1 MTRFILSLLIAAI
14 AVPWCGAK
22 RLSPDDALGR
32 VTSSTAMKLP
42 GASGRK
48 LVYTQH
54 LDGEPA
60 LYVFGS
66 PDAPGFLIVSASD
79 ATEAMLGYS
88 DSSVFS
94 PSDMPPALRWM
105 MECYAAEV
113 NEAETAVNLITE
125 PAKQRIRR
133 ADVAPLTAT
142 LWNQDAPYNDLCPT
156 LEGKKAPTG
165 CVATAMAQ
173 VMKYHNWPARGTG
186 SHSYRLLATGDS
198 LRADFGATE
207 YAWADM
213 LNVYD
218 GSATEAQNQAVATLM
233 YQIGVAVNMNYTP
246 DESGSNYFSGAEAL
260 VRYFGYDKGL
270 TCRERAYY
278 PLDEW
283 IDMIYYELS
292 EGRPVLYGGSNTSAG
307 HAFVF
312 DGYRGDGGDYF
323 HVNWGW
329 GGMSDGYFLVSAL
342 NPQSQGIGGS
352 SAGYNTGQNIIIG
365 IRPPVEGSGV
375 VPIVRMAGDFAV
387 TQEVYTRTDGTYVE
401 VNVPSGIYAGSV
413 ETLTFTPGVQ
423 LEDSEGNI
431 SFVDGA
437 SGEVSL
443 AMNHGIGAYY
453 IAASALPQEGTY
465 TVTPSFLTTD
475 GVHLP
480 MYVSMDR
487 VRALQLTATAE
498 SLTFSSSADNYQLE
512 AENLTL
518 GTPVYD
524 GRPFSI
530 TATVR
535 NSGKAPFYGQLV
547 PVLTSG
553 NNVVAQGV
561 PTEANI
567 TAGNTA
573 SLTWVSEFSTDVTPG
588 DYTLYLLT
596 SSGIPVSE
604 GVAVTVLEEPES
616 QGEVTVDEWKVNGTA
631 LSSTGRNENSPAKVT
646 LSDQTNVEIGLT
658 CTSGVYI
665 SEVSVY
671 VFGSSNEMVTTLGS
685 QFVSMTEGESQNL
698 QFTADL
704 SALDPQHTYILVPWN
719 KGGQLGYN
727 FRYITGDTSSADIPE
742 ADSDGNAEYFNLQGV
757 KITNPHGGVF
767 IRRTPSGTTKVVI
780 P

>member
-1 MTRFILSLLIAAI
+1 MTRLLLSLLIAAI
-14 AVPWCGAK
+14 AAPWCGAK
-22 RLSPDDALGR
+22 RLSPDEALGR
-32 VTSSTAMKLP
+32 ATSTTAMKLP
-42 GASGRK
+42 GTTVRQP
-48 LVYTQH
+48 VYTQH

-60 LYVFGS
+60 LYVFS
-66 PDAPGFLIVSASD
+66 AASAPGYIIVSASD
-79 ATEAMLGYS
+79 ATEAVLGYS
-88 DSSVFS
+88 DASVFN
-94 PSDMPPALRWM
+94 PSDIPPALCWM

-113 NEAETAVNLITE
+113 SEAESTVSLTAQA
-125 PAKQRIRR
+125 PRR
-133 ADVAPLTAT
+133 ATRAEVAPLTAT
-142 LWNQDAPYNDLCPT
+142 LWNQNAPYNDMCPT
-156 LEGKKAPTG
+156 VEGRKAPTG

-173 VMKYHNWPARGTG
+173 VMKFHNWPLRGTG
-186 SHSYRLLATGDS
+186 SHSYRMPSTGDS

-218 GSATEAQNQAVATLM
+218 ASASEAQKQAVATLM
-233 YQIGVAVNMNYTP
+233 YHIGVAVNMNYTP

-260 VRYFGYDKGL
+260 VCYFGYDKGL

-278 PLDEW
+278 PLDQW

-292 EGRPVLYGGSNTSAG
+292 EGRPVLYGGSNTSGG

-312 DGYRGDGGDYF
+312 DGYRGEGGDYF

-352 SAGYNTGQNIIIG
+352 SAGYNTGQNMIIG
-365 IRPPVEGSGV
+365 IRPPVEGSET
-375 VPIVRMAGDFAV
+375 VPIVRMTGDFAV
-387 TQEVYTRTDGTYVE
+387 TQEAYTRTDGTYVE
-401 VNVPSGIYAGSV
+401 VNVPAGIYAGSV

-431 SFVDGA
+431 SFIDGA

-443 AMNHGIGAYY
+443 GMNHGIGAYY
-453 IAASALPQEGTY
+453 IAASAFPQEGTY

-480 MYVSMDR
+480 MYVAMDK
-487 VRALQLTATAE
+487 VRALQLTATPEA
-498 SLTFSSSADNYQLE
+498 LTFSPSADNYQLE
-512 AENLTL
+512 AVNLTL
-518 GTPVYD
+518 GSQIYD

-535 NSGKAPFYGQLV
+535 NSGGSPFYGQLV
-547 PVLTSG
+547 PVLASG
-553 NNVVAQGV
+553 NELVAQGTG
-561 PTEANI
+561 TEADI
-567 TAGNTA
+567 KGGDTVA
-573 SLTWVSEFSTDVTPG
+573 LTWVSQFASDVEPG

-596 SSGIPVSE
+596 SGGIPLSE
-604 GVAVTVLEEPES
+604 GVAVTVLAAPES
-616 QGEVTVDEWKVNGTA
+616 QGEAAVEGWKVNGMP
-631 LSSTGRNENSPAKVT
+631 LSTTGRTENTPAKVAMT
-646 LSDQTNVEIGLT
+646 GTTKVEIDLA

-671 VFGSSNEMVTTLGS
+671 VFASSSEMVTTLGS
-685 QFVSMTEGESQNL
+685 QFVSMTEGETRSL

-719 KGGQLGYN
+719 TGGQLGYD
-727 FRYITGDTSSADIPE
+727 FRYITGDTSQLAMPGAE
-742 ADSDGNAEYFNLQGV
+742 EGPAEYYNLQGV
-757 KITNPHGGVF
+757 KTADPHGGIF
-767 IRRTPSGTTKVVI
+767 IRRTPSGTTKVAI